1 MTKAINVGVIG
12 VGVMGERHCRV
23 YSNLRHVRLVGVA
36 DQRVERGKTVAAN
49 YESRYFENYRDLL
62 AEVDAVSIVTIT
74 PAHFELALAALEAGV
89 DVLVEKPLT
98 ETVEQGKRL
107 VQTAEEGGRILQVGH
122 IERFNPAYIELKNV
136 VSRMKLIAINIRRL
150 SPFDTSNT
158 DVDVVRDLMIHDLDL
173 IVNLVNKDIES
184 LNALG
189 RSIFTKAIDHAVVN
203 LSFQDGPIGSLCAS
217 RITEQKVRAIEV
229 IAEGAYVE
237 ADLLGKSLLIHK
249 RTLPEYFGPEL
260 YRQESMISRI
270 HVPTAEPLM
279 LELQDFITCVRER
292 QPCQVP
298 GRHGLYALQLAEA
311 IDDQIRKLEVLDLRM
326 PQPVYRNGV

>member
-1 MTKAINVGVIG
+1 MTKAIKVGVIG

-23 YSNLRHVRLVGVA
+23 YSNLRNVRLVGVA
-36 DQRVERGKTVAAN
+36 DQRTERGKAVAAN
-49 YESRYFENYRDLL
+49 YETHYFEDYRDLL
-62 AEVDAVSIVTIT
+62 AEIDALSIVTIT

-98 ETVEQGKRL
+98 ETVDQGKRL
-107 VQTAEEGGRILQVGH
+107 VQKADENGRILQVGH

-136 VSRMKLIAINIRRL
+136 ISTMKLIAINIRRL

-173 IVNLVNKDIES
+173 IVNLVGGNIES

-189 RSIFTKAIDHAVVN
+189 RSIFTHAIDHAVVN
-203 LSFQDGPIGSLCAS
+203 LSFQDGPIATLCAS

-249 RTLPEYFGPEL
+249 RTFPEYFGPEL
-260 YRQESMISRI
+260 YRQESVISRI
-270 HVPTAEPLM
+270 HVPMAEPLM

-298 GRHGLYALQLAEA
+298 GRDGLYALQLAEA
-311 IDDQIRKLEVLDLRM
+311 IDDQIRNLEVLEVML
-326 PQPVYRNGV
+326 PQPVY